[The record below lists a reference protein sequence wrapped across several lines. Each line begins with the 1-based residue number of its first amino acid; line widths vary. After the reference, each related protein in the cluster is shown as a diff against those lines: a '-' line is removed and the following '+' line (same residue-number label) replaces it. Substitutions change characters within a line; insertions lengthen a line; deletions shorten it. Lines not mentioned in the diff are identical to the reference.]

1 MSKLR
6 ADITY
11 SHRLNS
17 NVTSD
22 FTVSDTNINITDI
35 PNLMEKS
42 NEIPVEKNNEILIEE
57 DSDDDETDQINIE
70 NEFGEYLQGWT
81 EMLEEERISNL
92 NEDIDEV
99 IDEDNIINN
108 SIYPAIDVN
117 AKWELKTL
125 FKNELNLPF

>member
-17 NVTSD
+17 NITSD
-22 FTVSDTNINITDI
+22 FTISDTNINITDI

-70 NEFGEYLQGWT
+70 NEFGEYLQDWSD
-81 EMLEEERISNL
+81 MLNEEEL
-92 NEDIDEV
+92 VNEDDDSDDTV
-99 IDEDNIINN
+99 NNIIH
-108 SIYPAIDVN
+108 SAVDIN
-117 AKWELKTL
+117 AKWMLETL
-125 FKNELNLPF
+125 FKNDFNLLF

>member
-6 ADITY
+6 ADIIY

-22 FTVSDTNINITDI
+22 FTISDTNINITDI
-35 PNLMEKS
+35 SNLMEKS
-42 NEIPVEKNNEILIEE
+42 NEILVEKNNEILIEE

-81 EMLEEERISNL
+81 DML
-92 NEDIDEV
+92 NEEKLAN
-99 IDEDNIINN
+99 EDDDSDDTVNNIIH
-108 SIYPAIDVN
+108 PAVDIN
-117 AKWELKTL
+117 AKWMLETL
-125 FKNELNLPF
+125 FKNDLNLLF